1 LVACLEIIR
10 QCLTQ
15 ADDLYDYVHANFL
28 QEDIVKLH
36 KIFEI
41 PSLTRICMFG
51 KSSVVQYV

>member
-1 LVACLEIIR
+1 MFGDYSSVFNPGGR
-10 QCLTQ
+10 F
-15 ADDLYDYVHANFL
+15 YDYVHANFL

-51 KSSVVQYV
+51 KSSVVQYF